1 MDAPELKDVIF
12 ASPEEILTREIE
24 ERDIPQ
30 VINLLKLN
38 YDDDYPDPELYD
50 EKWVKGAIYN
60 DNIYWLVAEYLPHG
74 EIWASGAIKLDY
86 GDYDDLLGIIGR
98 LVSRPKRQV
107 RGLLQPGNKIVRKL
121 VSKAKVTVEC
131 VISDA
136 RTEIE
141 TSQLMVESAR
151 LIAVGF
157 LPHYKFFKRRAESL
171 VVYAG
176 LYGEGKA
183 LRSEKLPQ
191 VVEAVQPLAIKVLS
205 AMEGLSPALGVVEN
219 CPAYSG
225 KSFCE
230 FKEADSQSLGQLR
243 QMDRGRLSDPVVFA
257 HVSSN
262 YGMAVLADKKVFH
275 KMALSNQQLSGAF
288 GYKFD
293 EHNQIFQITELVF
306 NKVEI
311 IDSLCAEAVRTASI
325 QETKTPEGEI
335 KQAPARLLEVDVSG
349 YDARIQQTFLNHGF
363 QPVAYIPAMV
373 FHNNSRLDVV
383 KMIKLNHPYDASG
396 MQLTEKAQRI
406 VSLVT
411 KRFQ

>member
-1 MDAPELKDVIF
+1 MEAPELNEEMISV
-12 ASPEEILTREIE
+12 APEEILIREME

-30 VINLLKLN
+30 VINLLRLS
-38 YDDDYPDPELYD
+38 YGDDYPDPELYD
-50 EKWVKGAIYN
+50 EKWVTGAIYN
-60 DNIYWLVAEYLPHG
+60 DNIYWLVAEYTPSG
-74 EIWASGAIKLDY
+74 EILASGAIKLDY

-98 LVSRPKRQV
+98 LVAHPQRKSK
-107 RGLLQPGNKIVRKL
+107 GLLQPGFLVVKKL
-121 VSKAKVTVEC
+121 ISKAKVTVEC

-136 RTEIE
+136 RTEKE
-141 TSQLMVESAR
+141 TSQRMVESAK
-151 LIAVGF
+151 LVAVGF
-157 LPHYKFFKRRAESL
+157 LPHYKFFKKNAESL
-171 VVYAG
+171 VVYAA
-176 LYGEGKA
+176 LYGEGKT

-191 VVEAVQPLAIKVLS
+191 VIDEVRPLATQVLS
-205 AMEGLSPALGVVEN
+205 DMKLSAALGVVEN

-225 KSFCE
+225 ETFCE
-230 FKEADSQSLGQLR
+230 FKDADRQSLGQLR
-243 QMDRGRLSDPVVFA
+243 RLDRGRLSDPAVFA

-262 YGMAVLADKKVFH
+262 YGMAVLANKKVFH
-275 KMALSNQQLSGAF
+275 KIAMNNQQLSGAF
-288 GYKFD
+288 GYKID

-311 IDSLCAEAVRTASI
+311 IDALCAEAVDTASK

-335 KQAPARLLEVDVSG
+335 KRTAARIIEADVSA
-349 YDARIQQTFLNHGF
+349 YDARIQQTFLKHGF

-383 KMIKLNHPYDASG
+383 KMIKLNHPYDSSG
-396 MQLTEKAQRI
+396 MRVTEKAERI